1 MALPNFRQT
10 NSPGPM
16 GGQQTMTAGNPV
28 AFNILKERLRTP
40 ASPMGG
46 YLMAQK
52 QQDEVKANPFQ
63 QQQYGNN
70 TFNPQRVG
78 TKTLPAHGVPKP
90 PKAPEKPLMPYMRYS
105 RRVWDQVK
113 NENPELKLWEIG
125 RIIGQMWRDL
135 PEQEKSEFTDE
146 YEGEKVEYERNL
158 KIYHNSPAYQQ
169 YMTAKARGQAVVE
182 EPQDPVPQPNQS
194 RGGKNAER
202 RIDIQ
207 PAEDEEDPDDGLS
220 VKHVAHARFMRNH
233 RLIND
238 IFGETMVPDVRSV
251 VTTARM
257 QVLRRQVQSLTMHQ
271 KKLEAE
277 LTTIE
282 EKYEGKKRKFLE
294 SSEEFQT
301 ELKKHCVE
309 AVSEARY
316 QEMVVEQ
323 LEKLKE
329 ERAERMRAG
338 APTPP
343 SPAAPQDPQ
352 DTRQVLQ
359 PVEKMEEGPDG
370 PNSPTSPAEDKEK
383 KDGDDGVKAKPEYQS
398 MSDVPAPAP
407 TTLATSQELKPP
419 MAGPG
424 AGIDGTRGS
433 PSPGPPAGAGPPV
446 SSPLAPPSS
455 TPPPGAAP
463 AAFGAPGAPLPG
475 GGPPPYPGGNFQSG
489 FPPQRPAG
497 GPPAQ
502 SYQGGPPAQGY
513 PGGPQPQGGPPQ
525 YGGHP
530 QAPPQQPYGG
540 HYGGPSGPGG
550 HFGGHQGFPGGP
562 PPAQGSAQPGYPPA
576 GPGGPPEG
584 AAPNFGAPGGP
595 PGGPGFPPRE

>member
-10 NSPGPM
+10 ASPGPL
-16 GGQQTMTAGNPV
+16 GQQTMTAGNPV

-40 ASPMGG
+40 ASPMG
-46 YLMAQK
+46 
-52 QQDEVKANPFQ
+52 QDEVKANPFSGA
-63 QQQYGNN
+63 QYGNSA
-70 TFNPQRVG
+70 FNPQRVG
-78 TKTLPAHGVPKP
+78 AKTMPVHGVPKP

-135 PEQEKSEFTDE
+135 PEGDKSEFTDE

-169 YMTAKARGQAVVE
+169 YIQAKARGNPVVE
-182 EPQDPVPQPNQS
+182 EPQDPVPMATG

-220 VKHVAHARFMRNH
+220 VKHVAHARWMRNH
-233 RLIND
+233 RLINE

-257 QVLRRQVQSLTMHQ
+257 QVLKRQVQSLTMHQ

-282 EKYEGKKRKFLE
+282 EKYVGKKRKFLE
-294 SSEEFQT
+294 SSDEFQL
-301 ELKKHCVE
+301 ELKKHCVA
-309 AVSEARY
+309 AVDDERY
-316 QEMVVEQ
+316 NEMVAEQ
-323 LEKLKE
+323 LEKLKVERE
-329 ERAERMRAG
+329 ERARAG

-343 SPAAPQDPQ
+343 SPAAPPDPQ

-370 PNSPTSPAEDKEK
+370 PNSPTSPGPEDKDK
-383 KDGDDGVKAKPEYQS
+383 KDGEDGGEGQDKPEYQS

-407 TTLATSQELKPP
+407 SSTSQDLTKDSSTAPP
-419 MAGPG
+419 S
-424 AGIDGTRGS
+424 RGS
-433 PSPGPPAGAGPPV
+433 PSPGPPVGAAPPV
-446 SSPLAPPSS
+446 SSPVALPTS
-455 TPPPGAAP
+455 TPPPGAG
-463 AAFGAPGAPLPG
+463 AASYSGSDSLP
-475 GGPPPYPGGNFQSG
+475 GGPPPYPGAGQYPPPQG
-489 FPPQRPAG
+489 FPQAQRPPGQYPSGPPPQGFPQAAHPGLQYGGAPQGAPPPNQQQFRHYGG
-497 GPPAQ
+497 GPPGPYGPQ
-502 SYQGGPPAQGY
+502 GYSGGPP
-513 PGGPQPQGGPPQ
+513 PQGGPP
-525 YGGHP
+525 
-530 QAPPQQPYGG
+530 
-540 HYGGPSGPGG
+540 S
-550 HFGGHQGFPGGP
+550 QG
-562 PPAQGSAQPGYPPA
+562 Y
-576 GPGGPPEG
+576 
-584 AAPNFGAPGGP
+584 PGGP
-595 PGGPGFPPRE
+595 PGGPHEGGNPPGYGGPPPQGGSYPGRD